1 MLVVPPGLFHDDLP
15 MVGNSPRTGCWG
27 AGLVNLGATVD
38 GAPLAPQGSARGKAP
53 HVGPGLARRQGFRLE
68 KGPKTS
74 VSKADDRVIRRVKS
88 MVYSRERITYILT
101 RGNASTESGNI
112 SDALADSI
120 ICLENRGFQP
130 ENGGKPFSGAE
141 AAPPCGLPCA
151 RCAALRVAPRCR
163 PA

>member
-1 MLVVPPGLFHDDLP
+1 
-15 MVGNSPRTGCWG
+15 
-27 AGLVNLGATVD
+27 
-38 GAPLAPQGSARGKAP
+38 
-53 HVGPGLARRQGFRLE
+53 
-68 KGPKTS
+68 
-74 VSKADDRVIRRVKS
+74 

-101 RGNASTESGNI
+101 RGNASTESDNT

-130 ENGGKPFSGAE
+130 ENGGKPFSGTE

-151 RCAALRVAPRCR
+151 RCAALRVAPRGR